1 MCDLKFSFE
10 KGGIIYA
17 SILDEND
24 EVTKEV
30 LNVLSKRS
38 INTDVIHTR
47 WCGREIYMPIKTK
60 NKTIDSSVTNNVNKF
75 DLVYWKKNEEE
86 GSDETV
92 SIFYGAESL
101 RHYSGPIY
109 VKVIGKV
116 SNEQN
121 KLLEEI
127 GNRVWLE
134 GKEKVTIEI
143 K

>member
-1 MCDLKFSFE
+1 MCNLKFSFE

-17 SILDEND
+17 NIIDEKD

-30 LNVLSKRS
+30 LKVLEKMP
-38 INTDVIHTR
+38 IKTDVIHTR
-47 WCGREIYMPIKTK
+47 WCGREIYMPIETE
-60 NKTIDSSVTNNVNKF
+60 NKKIDSAVTNNVSKF
-75 DLVYWKKNEEE
+75 DLVYWKKNDEE

-92 SIFYGAESL
+92 SIFYGSEYL
-101 RHYSGPIY
+101 RHYSGPLY
-109 VKVIGKV
+109 VKIIGRV
-116 SNEQN
+116 SIDQE
-121 KLLEEI
+121 KLLDEI